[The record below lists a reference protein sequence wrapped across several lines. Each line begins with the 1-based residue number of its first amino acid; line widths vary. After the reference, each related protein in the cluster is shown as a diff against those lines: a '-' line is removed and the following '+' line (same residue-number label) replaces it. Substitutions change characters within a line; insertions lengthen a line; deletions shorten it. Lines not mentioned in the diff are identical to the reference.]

1 MAFIL
6 NKLQE
11 TVKKMA
17 TLQLFSGEMLSDMM
31 KASAS
36 LLKKYRRHLNAINV
50 FPVADGDTG
59 ANMYLTVESI
69 IEELNNNDGNS
80 LKEIANYI
88 KRGSF
93 MGATGNSGVILSQF
107 FGGFSNSINKFE
119 NVGPD
124 EFSQAFVDGAAKAYQ
139 AVLNPQEGT
148 ILTVI
153 RKSAEAAAMAA
164 KNGQTLID
172 MLDTSFEAAQGTLEK
187 TPELL
192 PVLKKAGVVDA
203 GGQGFVYIMEGWIKT
218 LKNESIDDL
227 VEEPVV
233 EAIAQDTEEDD
244 EYQFCTEFI
253 IQAEELTAEIARE
266 MLSAYGGSLVVAK
279 NDDLIRVHI
288 HTNDP
293 KSTIKHCKQY
303 GAISRLKIDDMTKQ
317 HREFLF
323 VESEAS

>member
-1 MAFIL
+1 
-6 NKLQE
+6 
-11 TVKKMA
+11 MA

-119 NVGPD
+119 NIGPE

-164 KNGQTLID
+164 KNGQNLID
-172 MLDTSFEAAQGTLEK
+172 MLDTSYDAAQGTLEK

-227 VEEPVV
+227 VEETVV
-233 EAIAQDTEEDD
+233 EAIALDTEEDD

-293 KSTIKHCKQY
+293 KSTIKNCKQY

-323 VESEAS
+323 VDSEAS

>member
-1 MAFIL
+1 
-6 NKLQE
+6 
-11 TVKKMA
+11 MA

-119 NVGPD
+119 NVGPG

-164 KNGQTLID
+164 KNGQTLIE
-172 MLDTSFEAAQGTLEK
+172 MLDTSYDAAQGTLEK

-227 VEEPVV
+227 VEETVV
-233 EAIAQDTEEDD
+233 EAVALDTEEDD

-323 VESEAS
+323 VDSEAS

>member
-1 MAFIL
+1 
-6 NKLQE
+6 
-11 TVKKMA
+11 MA

-119 NVGPD
+119 NVGPE

-164 KNGQTLID
+164 KKGQNLID
-172 MLDTSFEAAQGTLEK
+172 MLDTSYDAAQGTLEK

-227 VEEPVV
+227 VEETVV
-233 EAIAQDTEEDD
+233 EAIALDTEEDD

-293 KSTIKHCKQY
+293 KSTIKNCKQY

-323 VESEAS
+323 VDSEAS

>member
-1 MAFIL
+1 
-6 NKLQE
+6 
-11 TVKKMA
+11 MA
-17 TLQLFSGEMLSDMM
+17 TLQLFSGETLSNMM
-31 KASAS
+31 RASAK

-59 ANMYLTVESI
+59 ANMYLTIEAI
-69 IEELNNNDGNS
+69 IEELNNNEANS
-80 LKEIANYI
+80 IDETASLIA
-88 KRGSF
+88 RGSF

-107 FGGFSNSINKFE
+107 FGGFSSSIHKFE
-119 NVGPD
+119 NIGPV
-124 EFSQAFVDGAAKAYQ
+124 EFSQAFVDGAAKAYE

-153 RKSAEAAAMAA
+153 RKSAEAAKMAA
-164 KNGQTLID
+164 KNGATFYDVINK
-172 MLDTSFEAAQGTLEK
+172 SYEAAKTTLVK

-218 LKNESIDDL
+218 FRNEEIEEVTEVTENLEAVAKN
-227 VEEPVV
+227 
-233 EAIAQDTEEDD
+233 TEEDD

-253 IQAEELTAEIARE
+253 IESEDLTAENTRE
-266 MLSAYGGSLVVAK
+266 MLSNFGGSLVVAK
-279 NDDLIRVHI
+279 NDNMIRVHI
-288 HTNDP
+288 HTNNP

-303 GAISRLKIDDMTKQ
+303 GAISRLKIDDMSKQ

-323 VESEAS
+323 VEESA

>member
-1 MAFIL
+1 
-6 NKLQE
+6 
-11 TVKKMA
+11 MA

-107 FGGFSNSINKFE
+107 FGGFSNSINNFE
-119 NVGPD
+119 NVGPE

-164 KNGQTLID
+164 KNGQTLIE
-172 MLDTSFEAAQGTLEK
+172 MLDTSFDAAQGTLEK

-227 VEEPVV
+227 VEETVV
-233 EAIAQDTEEDD
+233 EAIALDTEEDD

-293 KSTIKHCKQY
+293 KSTIKQCKQY

-323 VESEAS
+323 VDSEAS

>member
-1 MAFIL
+1 
-6 NKLQE
+6 
-11 TVKKMA
+11 MA

-119 NVGPD
+119 NVGPE

-164 KNGQTLID
+164 KNGQNLID
-172 MLDTSFEAAQGTLEK
+172 MLDTSYDAAQGTLEK

-227 VEEPVV
+227 VEETIV
-233 EAIAQDTEEDD
+233 EAIALDTEEDD

-293 KSTIKHCKQY
+293 KSTIKNCKQY

-323 VESEAS
+323 VDSEAS

>member
-1 MAFIL
+1 
-6 NKLQE
+6 
-11 TVKKMA
+11 MA

>member
-1 MAFIL
+1 
-6 NKLQE
+6 
-11 TVKKMA
+11 MA

-119 NVGPD
+119 NVGPE

-164 KNGQTLID
+164 KNGQNLID
-172 MLDTSFEAAQGTLEK
+172 MLDTSYDAAQGTLEK

-218 LKNESIDDL
+218 LKNESVDDL
-227 VEEPVV
+227 VEETVV
-233 EAIAQDTEEDD
+233 EAIALDTEEDD

-293 KSTIKHCKQY
+293 KSTIKNCKQY

-323 VESEAS
+323 VDSEAS